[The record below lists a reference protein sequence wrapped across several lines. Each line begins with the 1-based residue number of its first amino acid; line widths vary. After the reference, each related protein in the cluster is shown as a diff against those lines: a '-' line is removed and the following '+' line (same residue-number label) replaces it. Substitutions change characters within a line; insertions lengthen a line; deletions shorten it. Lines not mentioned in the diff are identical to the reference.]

1 MGRRTR
7 AQFLIATIPVVIFT
21 VVGGLLGRVVAREDA
36 YRSLRIFEDVV
47 ARIANNY
54 VEEVDMTGV
63 MTGALRGLAQG
74 LDAESAFLSADDVDR
89 LEAGL
94 PLPAAGIGVTVTS
107 QYYVQIIAVTDDSPA
122 DRAGLRP
129 GDYIRA
135 IDGETTRLVSGVAGE
150 RLLRG
155 EAGSIVQLSLLRG
168 STQEP
173 YDIELTREL
182 IEPPLVSHELLDD
195 AVGYIRI
202 PSFAGDA
209 ASQLA
214 TAVER
219 LSAEGAARLL
229 IDVRSV
235 AGDPFDAG
243 IDAARLF
250 VPSGTLLLRTE
261 QGDVETRIDA
271 TAGSA
276 AIQTPITLLTDYG
289 TAHAAELFVAAL
301 HGTGRADTVGQRTS
315 GRVSLQKIV
324 RLPDGTGIWLS
335 WARYQLASG
344 DPIHRLGVTP
354 TVAVDVP
361 RVELG
366 EPLPTDD
373 PILER
378 GLAHLRSPGA

>member
-1 MGRRTR
+1 MRGC
-7 AQFLIATIPVVIFT
+7 AQETTFAP
-21 VVGGLLGRVVAREDA
+21 
-36 YRSLRIFEDVV
+36 S
-47 ARIANNY
+47 
-54 VEEVDMTGV
+54 
-63 MTGALRGLAQG
+63 
-74 LDAESAFLSADDVDR
+74 
-89 LEAGL
+89 
-94 PLPAAGIGVTVTS
+94 
-107 QYYVQIIAVTDDSPA
+107 
-122 DRAGLRP
+122 
-129 GDYIRA
+129 
-135 IDGETTRLVSGVAGE
+135 DGETTRLVSGVAGE

-243 IDAARLF
+243 IEAARLF

-301 HGTGRADTVGQRTS
+301 HGTGRADHGRTTHVRARQPAENHQAS
-315 GRVSLQKIV
+315 GRHRNLALVG
-324 RLPDGTGIWLS
+324 PLS
-335 WARYQLASG
+335 AGFGRSESIGWA
-344 DPIHRLGVTP
+344 
-354 TVAVDVP
+354 
-361 RVELG
+361 
-366 EPLPTDD
+366 
-373 PILER
+373 
-378 GLAHLRSPGA
+378 